1 MIGVDTALNLG
12 WAFLCTGALLWH
24 WRRERQ
30 HGRPQSWRV
39 QLLRGLSVFLAAL
52 SLFPCISVSDD
63 YARSRFQDTNSTIS
77 PSQAAIRN
85 GNGTNLLAVQLE
97 ETEHIRPVAPF
108 VLVLVLCCFLMI
120 LTEQSGTWRT
130 FQGLTLGRAPPAL

>member
-1 MIGVDTALNLG
+1 MGVDTLLNLG
-12 WAFLCTGALLWH
+12 WALLCAGALVWH

-30 HGRPQSWRV
+30 QGRSRSRRV

-63 YARSRFQDTNSTIS
+63 YARSRWQDTNSIPS
-77 PSQAAIRN
+77 PHGTLRN
-85 GNGTNLLAVQLE
+85 GNGTNLLGVQLE

-108 VLVLVLCCFLMI
+108 VLVLVLCCFLVI
-120 LTEQSGTWRT
+120 LSEQRGTWHSVL
-130 FQGLTLGRAPPAL
+130 GLTLGRAPPAF